1 MILSDMA
8 RSLWD
13 RGDASTW
20 EAEIPGARIQ
30 GVGEYIGRSLKGRG
44 FPEEFSAPPFW
55 ESIQVGGYWND
66 CGIKDSI
73 EWMLDHS
80 IHKTLGGQYDY
91 ETSI

>member
-44 FPEEFSAPPFW
+44 LSRRILRSSF
-55 ESIQVGGYWND
+55 
-66 CGIKDSI
+66 
-73 EWMLDHS
+73 
-80 IHKTLGGQYDY
+80 LGVYSSWGLL
-91 ETSI
+91 E